1 MSGGQDRMTRYWQF
15 QVGGWGLLVLSNL
28 VFLIS
33 IDRLDANDVERLIL
47 GFLLGIG
54 CTHVMRSFI
63 VRYRLMSLPLEKLIP
78 AFLLLTLCFA
88 VVGGITESWIRLQ
101 LGINIRPERRMSF
114 MSRAYL
120 RIFNGFTTF
129 LIWNLLYYV
138 YHFVEM
144 TRGRELDR
152 LRLQHEVKELEL
164 KTLRAHINPHFLFN
178 ALNSIRSL
186 IDHDP
191 PQAREAVTVMSRILR
206 SSLQSDTSRTVPL
219 ERELEV
225 VADYLALERIRFEDR
240 LRTAFDIDPETL
252 GLPVPPMMLQTLVEN
267 GIKHGIARRI
277 DGGVLSIRS
286 RLDGPFHKIVV
297 GNSGQLDGSDA
308 DASGFGIRSTSDRLS
323 ILFGRD
329 ARFSLRNAGPD
340 TVEACVRIPLEPP
353 AAPRQNPEP

>member
-1 MSGGQDRMTRYWQF
+1 MPRTYSREVRYWQF
-15 QVGGWGLLVLSNL
+15 QIGGWGLLVLSNL

-33 IDRLDANDVERLIL
+33 IDRLDANDVERLLL
-47 GFLLGIG
+47 GFLLGIC
-54 CTHVMRSFI
+54 CTHLMRSFI
-63 VRYRLMSLPLEKLIP
+63 VRYRLLSLPLEKLIP

-88 VVGGITESWIRLQ
+88 IVGGITESWIRLQ

-138 YHFVEM
+138 YHFVESA
-144 TRGRELDR
+144 RGRELDR

-191 PQAREAVTVMSRILR
+191 PQAREAVTMMSRILR
-206 SSLQSDTSRTVPL
+206 SSLQSETSRTVPL
-219 ERELEV
+219 ERELDV
-225 VADYLALERIRFEDR
+225 VSDYLALERMRFEDR
-240 LRTAFDIDPETL
+240 LRPSFDIDPETL

-277 DGGVLSIRS
+277 DGGTLSIRS
-286 RLDGPFHKIVV
+286 RLDGAFHEIVV
-297 GNSGQLDGSDA
+297 SNSGQLDMSA
-308 DASGFGIRSTSDRLS
+308 DDVTGFGVRSTSDRLS
-323 ILFGRD
+323 ILFGDD
-329 ARFSLRNAGPD
+329 ARFSLRNAGPG
-340 TVEACVRIPLEPP
+340 TVEACVRIPLQEPT
-353 AAPRQNPEP
+353 AAHPKPEP